1 MKFESIRN
9 LIKLKTRNVRKVI
22 ANWIY
27 SGPTT
32 NDILDAQA
40 QHIQM
45 LQDNATKLYAMM
57 TRMVQPIIESNKLM
71 QLELK
76 AQREYNIQLKN
87 IDYDMTIKKFND

>member
-45 LQDNATKLYAMM
+45 LQDNAIKLYAMM
-57 TRMVQPIIESNKLM
+57 TGMVQSIIESNKLM

-76 AQREYNIQLKN
+76 AQREYNL
-87 IDYDMTIKKFND
+87 DYDMTIKKFND